1 MGVGVGAAEPAPYNL
16 VMDCSVLFLGTAASA
31 PTARRGLPAYLVRR
45 GGDRILI
52 DCGEGTQRQL
62 LRSGVGL
69 VDVDEILITHC
80 HADHFLGLPGMLK
93 TFGLRGR
100 EAPLR
105 LYGPA
110 GLRALTTTLGAV
122 FGRLPYELELT
133 EVRPGDELGR
143 DGYRIVPFATDH
155 SVPSVG
161 YALVEDERPGQ
172 FDVAAARGLGVP
184 EGPLFGRL
192 QHGETVALESG
203 ATVSAAEVVGP
214 ARPGRRMVFSGDT
227 RPCRTLFDAAM
238 AADLLVH
245 EATFLDEERDRAAET
260 GHTTALQAGQIARD
274 AGVRMLAL
282 THISTRYVGRE
293 IAAEAAAEFAGAV
306 VPRDFDTIELPLP
319 ERGLP
324 QLVGRDERPA
334 QPAAEPAPVP
344 AG

>member
-1 MGVGVGAAEPAPYNL
+1 
-16 VMDCSVLFLGTAASA
+16 MDCSVLFLGTAASA
-31 PTARRGLPAYLVRR
+31 PTARRGLAAYLVRR
-45 GGDRILI
+45 GGDRLLI

-133 EVRPGDELGR
+133 ELRPGDELTR
-143 DGYRIVPFATDH
+143 DGYRIASFATDH
-155 SVPSVG
+155 TIQSTG
-161 YALVEDERPGQ
+161 YALVEDERPGH
-172 FDVAAARGLGVP
+172 FDLAAARRLGVP
-184 EGPLFGRL
+184 AGPLFGRL
-192 QHGETVALESG
+192 QHGETVTLDSG
-203 ATVSAAEVVGP
+203 ETIAPSEVVGP
-214 ARPGRRMVFSGDT
+214 ARPGRRIVFSGDT
-227 RPCRTLFDAAM
+227 RPCRTLFDVAVD
-238 AADLLVH
+238 ADLLVH
-245 EATFLDEERDRAAET
+245 EATFLDEERERAAET
-260 GHTTALQAGQIARD
+260 GHTTAQQAAQIARD

-282 THISTRYVGRE
+282 THLSTRYMGRE
-293 IAAEAAAEFAGAV
+293 IAAEAVAEFAETV

-319 ERGLP
+319 ERGAP
-324 QLVGRDERPA
+324 HLVGREDRSS
-334 QPAAEPAPVP
+334 PAAAPAPAP

>member
-1 MGVGVGAAEPAPYNL
+1 
-16 VMDCSVLFLGTAASA
+16 MDCSVLFLGTAASA

-105 LYGPA
+105 LYGPP
-110 GLRALTTTLGAV
+110 GLRALTTTLGPV
-122 FGRLPYELELT
+122 FGRLPYELQLT
-133 EVRPGDELGR
+133 ELRSDDELAR
-143 DGYRIVPFATDH
+143 DGYRIFPIATDH
-155 SVPSVG
+155 GVPSVG

-172 FDVAAARGLGVP
+172 FDLATARRLGIP

-192 QHGETVALESG
+192 QHGETVTLESG
-203 ATVSAAEVVGP
+203 ATVSATEVVGP
-214 ARPGRRMVFSGDT
+214 ARPGRRLLFSGDT
-227 RPCRTLFDAAM
+227 RPCRTLFDAAID
-238 AADLLVH
+238 ADLLVH

-260 GHTTALQAGQIARD
+260 GHTTALQAAQIARD

-282 THISTRYVGRE
+282 THISTRYMGRE
-293 IAAEAAAEFAGAV
+293 IAAEATAEFAEAV
-306 VPRDFDTIELPLP
+306 VPRDFDIIELPLP
-319 ERGLP
+319 ERGPP
-324 QLVGRDERPA
+324 QLLSREDRPA
-334 QPAAEPAPVP
+334 PPAAAPAP